1 MFVIAFG
8 ILGGIA
14 WALTKGE
21 GWWRR
26 KRAEPN
32 A

>member
-21 GWWRR
+21 GWWRT
-26 KRAEPN
+26 KRGEQSA
-32 A
+32 